1 MTTIQLKIS
10 LSGFSALDVE
20 IFQEKLMNIE
30 QIIKAKLQ
38 EIEEKCNVKVLYA
51 IESGSRAWGFASK
64 DSDYDVRFIYARKTE
79 DYLKL
84 ETTRDVIEY
93 ELSDIYDINGWDVKK
108 FLTLLHDSNPVIFE
122 WAQSP
127 IVYKT
132 SSSWEKIFAIINDFA
147 IFKKLIHHYLSMA
160 KHHYHSYFKSE
171 EVILKKYLYV
181 LRPLLCCQ
189 WVIEKKSVPPILF
202 EDLVS
207 ALFPKELQSSLDK
220 LLEMKK
226 ASSEKTKGTRFSDLD
241 LFIEENFAKL
251 EKIAQEFPKEEK
263 KSWEILDKLFFE
275 IIKSELFS

>member
-1 MTTIQLKIS
+1 MTTIQPKIS
-10 LSGFSALDVE
+10 VPGFSALDVE
-20 IFQEKLMNIE
+20 IFQEKLMDIE

-93 ELSDIYDINGWDVKK
+93 ELTDIYDINGWDVKK

-132 SSSWEKIFAIINDFA
+132 SSSWEKISAIINDFA

-202 EDLVS
+202 DDLVS
-207 ALFPKELQSSLDK
+207 ALFPKELHSSLDK

-226 ASSEKTKGTRFSDLD
+226 ASSEKTKGKRFSDLD

-251 EKIAQEFPKEEK
+251 EKIAQDFPQEEK

-275 IIKSELFS
+275 IASGK

>member
-10 LSGFSALDVE
+10 LPGFSALDVE
-20 IFQEKLMNIE
+20 IFQEKLMDIE

-93 ELSDIYDINGWDVKK
+93 ELTDIYDINGWDVKK

-132 SSSWEKIFAIINDFA
+132 SSSWEKISAIINDFA

-202 EDLVS
+202 DDLVS

-226 ASSEKTKGTRFSDLD
+226 ASSEKTKGKRFSDLD

-251 EKIAQEFPKEEK
+251 EKIAQDFPKEEK

-275 IIKSELFS
+275 INKSELFS

>member
-1 MTTIQLKIS
+1 M
-10 LSGFSALDVE
+10 D
-20 IFQEKLMNIE
+20 IE

-93 ELSDIYDINGWDVKK
+93 ELTDIYDINGWDVKK

-226 ASSEKTKGTRFSDLD
+226 ASSEKTKGKRFSDLD
-241 LFIEENFAKL
+241 VFIEENFAKL

>member
-1 MTTIQLKIS
+1 MTTIQPKILATRIFCFGCKS
-10 LSGFSALDVE
+10 
-20 IFQEKLMNIE
+20 IFQEKLMDIE

-38 EIEEKCNVKVLYA
+38 EIEEKCNVKILYA

-84 ETTRDVIEY
+84 EKTRDVIEY
-93 ELSDIYDINGWDVKK
+93 ELTDIYDINGWDVKK

-132 SSSWEKIFAIINDFA
+132 SSSWEKISAIITDFA

-160 KHHYHSYFKSE
+160 KHNYHEFFKTE
-171 EVILKKYLYV
+171 EVVYKKYLYV
-181 LRPLLCCQ
+181 LRAILCCQ
-189 WVIEKKSVPPILF
+189 WILEKKSVPPILF
-202 EDLVS
+202 DDLVS
-207 ALFPKELQSSLDK
+207 VLFPKELHSSLDK

-226 ASSEKTKGTRFSDLD
+226 ASSEKTKGKRFSDLD

-251 EKIAQEFPKEEK
+251 EKIAQDFPQKEK
-263 KSWEILDKLFFE
+263 KSWEILDSLFFD
-275 IIKSELFS
+275 IVSKA

>member
-1 MTTIQLKIS
+1 M
-10 LSGFSALDVE
+10 D
-20 IFQEKLMNIE
+20 IE

-51 IESGSRAWGFASK
+51 IESGSRAWGFASE

-84 ETTRDVIEY
+84 EKTRDVIEY
-93 ELSDIYDINGWDVKK
+93 ELNDIYDINGWDVKK

-122 WAQSP
+122 WSQSP

-147 IFKKLIHHYLSMA
+147 IFKKLMHHYLSMA
-160 KHHYHSYFKSE
+160 KHNYHAYFKGK

-189 WVIEKKSVPPILF
+189 WILEKKSVPPILF
-202 EDLVS
+202 DDLVS
-207 ALFPKELQSSLDK
+207 ALFPKELHSSLDK

-226 ASSEKTKGTRFSDLD
+226 ASSEKTKGKRFSDLD

-251 EKIAQEFPKEEK
+251 EKITQEFPQEEK
-263 KSWEILDKLFFE
+263 KSWEILDSLFFD
-275 IIKSELFS
+275 IVSKA

>member
-10 LSGFSALDVE
+10 LPEFSALDVE

-93 ELSDIYDINGWDVKK
+93 ELTDIYDINGWDVKK

-202 EDLVS
+202 DDLVS

-226 ASSEKTKGTRFSDLD
+226 ASSEKTKGKRFSDLD

-251 EKIAQEFPKEEK
+251 EKIAQDFPKEEK

-275 IIKSELFS
+275 INKSELFS